1 MVNRRFIASLVL
13 SLLVVSFIVLAELP
27 SYFLEIAPKDRV
39 ENDCLAYFYGV
50 NCAGCEQTNEYMK
63 QLQIRYPQLQLQEY
77 EVYHSKE
84 NYVLLQQY
92 FTSYGVP
99 PGSQGIPVVFMPESY
114 FVGKETILSLLED
127 RVQENTLVSCPSVQ
141 STNAVGVVGEKESP
155 RVIDTLTFITL
166 TRSALQDSF
175 GPGAIALILVLLTAL
190 FTITSDTSMLRKGFI
205 FVLGVYI
212 AFFLYGFGQFT
223 WFAGSKLSF
232 FLYKLVGLIAVILGL
247 LNIKGFFRTWDAWL
261 ETISETWRVRGRR
274 SLQIVTSPL
283 GMFILGFLGSFFA
296 FGETSISFTSLQLL
310 LADESTRVVVWP
322 LLLYYSFIFI
332 LHLIAVVLF
341 IYFIRQKLHTMAKQK
356 GEFSA
361 KAFELWEKHNHR
373 LLSFAISA
381 IMLVLGLLVLF
392 M

>member
-1 MVNRRFIASLVL
+1 MVNGRFVVSLIISLLVL
-13 SLLVVSFIVLAELP
+13 SFFVLADLP
-27 SYFLEIAPKDRV
+27 SIIENVARDRV

-50 NCAGCEQTNEYMK
+50 NCAGCEQTGEYMQ
-63 QLQIRYPQLQLQEY
+63 QLQIRYPQLQIQKY

-84 NYVLLQQY
+84 NYALLLQY

-99 PGSQGIPVVFMPESY
+99 PASQGIPVVFMPESY
-114 FVGKETILSLLED
+114 FVGKETIRSLLED
-127 RVQENTLVSCPSVQ
+127 RIRENTIVSCPSVQ
-141 STNAVGVVGEKESP
+141 LTNAVGVVGERESP

-166 TRSALQDSF
+166 SRSALQDSF
-175 GPGAIALILVLLTAL
+175 GPGAIALILVLLAAL

-232 FLYKLVGLIAVILGL
+232 VLYKLVGLVAVILGL

-261 ETISETWRVRGRR
+261 ETVSETWRVRGRR
-274 SLQIVTSPL
+274 SVQVITSLL
-283 GMFILGFLGSFFA
+283 GMFVLGFLGSFFA
-296 FGETSISFTSLQLL
+296 FGETSVSFTSLQLL
-310 LADESTRVVVWP
+310 LADESTQVMVWP
-322 LLLYYSFIFI
+322 LLLYYTFIFV

-341 IYFIRQKLHTMAKQK
+341 IYFIRLKLHGMAKQK

-361 KAFELWEKHNHR
+361 KAFELWEKHNRR
-373 LLSFAISA
+373 LLNFAISA

-392 M
+392 I